1 MVHISKL
8 SVIMERRNGNEPV
21 PFNFKSVKK
30 NGEIIE
36 GKNCI
41 LTSSYHGNNT
51 LNIKFPN
58 GQVRKLRKLGFI
70 EINGTEVV
78 I

>member
-1 MVHISKL
+1 
-8 SVIMERRNGNEPV
+8 MERRNGNDPV
-21 PFNFKSVKK
+21 PFSFKAIKK

-36 GKNCI
+36 GTDCI
-41 LTSSYHGNNT
+41 LTSSYHANKT

-58 GQVRKLRKLGFI
+58 GQIRKLRKIGI
-70 EINGTEVV
+70 IKINGTEVV